1 MCYTSCWDIAF
12 QFAEEVKLPTTTTH
26 PPSAL
31 RGSPAAGTHGDAVLG
46 GRRVPMGTTQWGSVH
61 GAFQLLGVDHDSEG
75 GEEEEDG
82 TAAAVLES
90 EQTGGC

>member
-1 MCYTSCWDIAF
+1 
-12 QFAEEVKLPTTTTH
+12 
-26 PPSAL
+26 
-31 RGSPAAGTHGDAVLG
+31 
-46 GRRVPMGTTQWGSVH
+46 MGTTQWGSVQ

-82 TAAAVLES
+82 TAAAVLEP